1 MGSKMRRSITVD
13 RILDEAQRQVA
24 QAGLESL
31 RMADLARALRV
42 KPPSLYKHVP
52 DLNSIRIQ
60 LAQRGW
66 NALSDLFAELGRSDS
81 EPRQLG
87 RRWWRF
93 VTNNPGIF
101 EAAEAASL
109 QDQPTVAA
117 SRARAEARAERIFE
131 HAGLT
136 GAEAEHAWR
145 ALRALIVGMR
155 HIERH
160 KGGSNLPIDDS
171 FSRALGAL
179 FRGWRRV

>member
-1 MGSKMRRSITVD
+1 MRRSITAE
-13 RILDEAQRQVA
+13 RILDEAQRRVA

-31 RMADLARALRV
+31 RMADLAQALRV

-52 DLNSIRIQ
+52 DLNSVRVQ

-66 NALSDLFAELGRSDS
+66 NALSDVFADLGRSGS

-93 VTNNPGIF
+93 AHENPGLF
-101 EAAEAASL
+101 EAAEASSL
-109 QDQPTVAA
+109 QDQPAVAA

-136 GAEAEHAWR
+136 DFEAEHAWR

-155 HIERH
+155 HIDRH
-160 KGGSNLPIDDS
+160 KGGSQLSIDDS

>member
-1 MGSKMRRSITVD
+1 MRRSITVD

-24 QAGLESL
+24 TQGLDSL
-31 RMADLARALRV
+31 RMADLAHALRV

-52 DLNSIRIQ
+52 DLNSVRIR

-66 NALSDLFAELGRSDS
+66 NALADLFAELGRAGC

-93 VTNNPGIF
+93 ARENRGIF
-101 EAAEAASL
+101 EAAEASSL
-109 QDQPTVAA
+109 QNQPAVAS

-136 GAEAEHAWR
+136 GLEAENAWR

-160 KGGSNLPIDDS
+160 KGGSQTPIDDS

-179 FRGWRRV
+179 FRGWRRL

>member
-1 MGSKMRRSITVD
+1 MRRSINAD

-24 QAGLESL
+24 QTGLESL
-31 RMADLARALRV
+31 RMADLAQALRV

-52 DLNSIRIQ
+52 DLNSVRVQ

-66 NALSDLFAELGRSDS
+66 NALSDVFADLGRAGS

-93 VTNNPGIF
+93 AHEYPGIF
-101 EAAEAASL
+101 EAAEAPSL
-109 QDQPTVAA
+109 QDQPAVAA

-136 GAEAEHAWR
+136 DFEAEHAWR
-145 ALRALIVGMR
+145 ALRSLIVGMR
-155 HIERH
+155 HIDRH
-160 KGGSNLPIDDS
+160 KGGSQLSIDDS

-179 FRGWRRV
+179 FRGWRRI

>member
-1 MGSKMRRSITVD
+1 MRRSITAD

-24 QAGLESL
+24 QNGLDSL
-31 RMADLARALRV
+31 QMADLALALRV

-52 DLNSIRIQ
+52 DLNSIRVQ

-66 NALSDLFAELGRSDS
+66 NALSDLFAELGRAGS

-93 VTNNPGIF
+93 VAKHPGIF

-109 QDQPTVAA
+109 QDQPAVAA

-136 GAEAEHAWR
+136 DVEAEHAWR

-155 HIERH
+155 HIDRH
-160 KGGSNLPIDDS
+160 KGGSNLAIDDS